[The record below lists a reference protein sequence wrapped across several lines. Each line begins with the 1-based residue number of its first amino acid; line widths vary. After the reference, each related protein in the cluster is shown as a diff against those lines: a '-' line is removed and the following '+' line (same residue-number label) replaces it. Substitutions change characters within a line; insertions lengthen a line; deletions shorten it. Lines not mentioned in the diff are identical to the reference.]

1 MILAMLRYIT
11 YTINGAIELSIDRLQ
26 NLATI
31 FKSTHMKAYLRP
43 VMRDRSTPTHACA
56 GRPCQFT
63 ISAMEDYYL
72 CKGRLLHA
80 GDRKQIRCGSD

>member
-1 MILAMLRYIT
+1 MSLAMLRYIT
-11 YTINGAIELSIDRLQ
+11 YTINGANERSNDRLQ

-31 FKSTHMKAYLRP
+31 FKSTHMMACLRP
-43 VMRDRSTPTHACA
+43 VMRDRSTPTHVQA
-56 GRPCQFT
+56 GQFT

-80 GDRKQIRCGSD
+80 VDRKQIRCGSD